1 MSLGQFFRLSLLFIG
16 RPLLIVPTLQATK
29 RTMKICDSL
38 YGITHHKSNKAN
50 AFRHALWNFLICQKT
65 TKIVKNSAKSIIWT
79 QKVTNLYE
87 KVTKNEIL
95 DEIMDLH
102 NNAIGRN
109 VFLLKKEQNE
119 VEIVDFLQEMLKN
132 AKKITKIN
140 EIPTTENQLVY
151 ILE

>member
-1 MSLGQFFRLSLLFIG
+1 MSLGQLFRLSLLFIS

-29 RTMKICDSL
+29 HTMKICDSL
-38 YGITHHKSNKAN
+38 YGTTHHKSNKAN

-65 TKIVKNSAKSIIWT
+65 IKIVKNSAKSIIWT

-109 VFLLKKEQNE
+109 VFLFKKEQNE
-119 VEIVDFLQEMLKN
+119 AEIVDFLQEMLKN